1 MPISFTQ
8 SILIMFACAACTFF
22 ERWLPFVIFR
32 KGKTPAVVDYLG
44 KILPTAI
51 MATLVVYCLRGTT
64 FSAIGGFLPQ
74 LIAVAVTA
82 LLHLWKRNTL
92 ISVLGGTV
100 VYMCLIQLV
109 FV

>member
-1 MPISFTQ
+1 MPISVTQ
-8 SILIMFACAACTFF
+8 SILIMLVCALCTFA
-22 ERWLPFVIFR
+22 ERLLPFVVFR
-32 KGKTPAVVDYLG
+32 KGKTPKMIEYLG
-44 KILPTAI
+44 KLLPTAI

-64 FSAIGGFLPQ
+64 FTSFGAFLPQ

-82 LLHLWKRNTL
+82 LLHLWRRNTL

-100 VYMCLIQLV
+100 VYMCLIQFV